1 MELYSGID
9 ENGNLIS
16 EDYTRHH
23 NGDINQINAQNATN
37 ALNVSLA
44 KYQNQWNL
52 QQWEREMAYNSPA
65 NQLKLLQEAGL
76 NPLFYGQGLGQ
87 GSHTQAP
94 QSADMSVAANS
105 IQSQEQARIANIVA
119 AISGLGESAD
129 RFIKNKELQLAGTR
143 LEQDIQESRSRIVQN
158 YAGEELTKAQTRSV
172 LAGIPVQ
179 EATFKKI
186 NAEIAQIRANVDNI
200 NEQVRAG
207 KLNNDFLEKT
217 FATRVFKLDL
227 DNEYLKRSIDNTI
240 KDTLLKGK
248 QIDLSDL
255 EQELKRIVTENERY
269 ARLDA
274 RAKGLM
280 LSVALHYANDVL
292 HVIDEETMNKLMDEY
307 IGPGRSTRNP
317 PPDVPDAVTGEASS
331 YSIPDFMYHVEG
343 GYNPKY
349 GYTAK

>member
-9 ENGNLIS
+9 ENGNLIT
-16 EDYTRHH
+16 EEYNRHH

-44 KYQNQWNL
+44 KYQNNWNL

-105 IQSQEQARIANIVA
+105 VQSQEQARLANIISS
-119 AISGLGESAD
+119 ISGLGESAD
-129 RFIKNKELQLAGTR
+129 RFIKNKELQLAGSR

-158 YAGEELTKAQTRSV
+158 YASEELTKAQTRSV
-172 LAGIPVQ
+172 LAGITVQ
-179 EATFKKI
+179 EATFHKI
-186 NAEIAQIRANVDNI
+186 NAEIAQLRANVDNI
-200 NEQVRAG
+200 NEQTRAG

-217 FATRVFKLDL
+217 FNTRVAKLDL
-227 DNEYLKRSIDNTI
+227 DNEYLKRTIDNTI

-248 QIDLSDL
+248 QIDLADL
-255 EQELKRIVTENERY
+255 EQELKKIVTENERY

-274 RAKGLM
+274 RARGLM
-280 LSVALHYANDVL
+280 ISVALHYANDVL

-317 PPDVPDAVTGEASS
+317 VLDVPDAVTGEAASS
-331 YSIPDFMYHVEG
+331 GIPDFMYHVDG
-343 GYNPKY
+343 GYHPKY
-349 GYTAK
+349 GYSAK